1 MAIQDINVG
10 LLAND
15 GTGDDLREAFIK
27 INQNFDDLDLRVL
40 GVTDITAEN
49 IGDAGYGVFSTEAPN
64 NVFQFRKLLV
74 DPLVPDTM
82 SIRLSDDGNNIYLSS
97 TQAYTRF
104 TDGTT
109 SIATPVD
116 QYITVEGTNAAN
128 ATVQTGTPNK
138 IIIDSL
144 LSRET
149 APSLSADLDANN
161 NAITNL
167 TSINNITIQSLEEV
181 FSWDFGDILSN
192 RTSIIDYIL
201 GTTDIEFGSNS
212 VTFVENASGAEFGNS
227 ANTFVEVM

>member
-27 INQNFDDLDLRVL
+27 VNQNFDDLDLRVI
-40 GVTDITAEN
+40 GITDITAEN
-49 IGDAGYGVFSTEAPN
+49 IGDAGYGVFATEAPN

-82 SIRLSDDGNNIYLSS
+82 SIRLSDDGNNIYLAS

-116 QYITVEGTNAAN
+116 QYITVEGTEAAR
-128 ATVQTGTPNK
+128 ATVVTGTPNK
-138 IIIDSL
+138 IVIDSQ

-149 APSLSADLDANN
+149 APALSANLDADN

-167 TSINNITIQSLEEV
+167 TAINNITIQELEEA
-181 FSWDFGDILSN
+181 FAWDFGDIISN

-201 GTTDIEFGSNS
+201 NTTNVDFGSDAA
-212 VTFVENASGAEFGNS
+212 TFVESASGAEFGNS
-227 ANTFVEVM
+227 SDTFVEVM